1 MPTRKTT
8 EEELLEHLRA
18 TVKEAEE
25 LLNEASQ
32 VGADKAEELR
42 SRAKAA
48 LESVQNSFQHQKE
61 EVLQRG
67 KEAADVADA
76 YVHDN
81 PWRTIGAVSAV
92 ALLLGIIIGRK

>member
-8 EEELLEHLRA
+8 EEELLAHLRA
-18 TVKEAEE
+18 TVKEAED
-25 LLNEASQ
+25 LLGEASK

-42 SRAKAA
+42 VRAKEA
-48 LESVQNSFQHQKE
+48 LASVQNTLNTRKE
-61 EVLQRG
+61 DVLQRG

>member
-1 MPTRKTT
+1 MLARKTT

-18 TVKEAEE
+18 TVKEAED
-25 LLNEASQ
+25 LLNEASK
-32 VGADKAEELR
+32 VGADKADELR

-48 LESVQNSFQHQKE
+48 LESVQANFQHQKE
-61 EVLQRG
+61 EVIQRG
-67 KEAADVADA
+67 KEAAGVADA

>member
-1 MPTRKTT
+1 MPARKTT

-18 TVKEAEE
+18 TVKEAED
-25 LLNEASQ
+25 LLNEASK
-32 VGADKAEELR
+32 VGADKADELR

-48 LESVQNSFQHQKE
+48 LESVQANFQQQKD

-67 KEAADVADA
+67 KQAAHVADE

>member
-1 MPTRKTT
+1 MATRKTT
-8 EEELLEHLRA
+8 EEELLAHLRA
-18 TVKEAEE
+18 TVKEAED
-25 LLNEASQ
+25 LLGEASK
-32 VGADKAEELR
+32 VGADKAQELQA
-42 SRAKAA
+42 RAKAA
-48 LESVQNSFQHQKE
+48 LASVQSTLAHQKD
-61 EVLQRG
+61 EVIQRG